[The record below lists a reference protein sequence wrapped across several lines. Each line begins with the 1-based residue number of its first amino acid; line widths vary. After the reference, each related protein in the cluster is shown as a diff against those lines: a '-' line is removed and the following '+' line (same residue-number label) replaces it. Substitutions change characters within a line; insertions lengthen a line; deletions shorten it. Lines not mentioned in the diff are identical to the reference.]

1 MGLASKRSAN
11 STAFSK
17 VRLVIIRPRTPFSTR
32 CRISDSPMTPEPM
45 TITVFSSSRSKIRLA
60 RSTATELTET
70 GRLAMPVPCR
80 TRFATEKERWK
91 RRCRTLPTVPASWAM
106 E

>member
-1 MGLASKRSAN
+1 MGLASKRSAS

-17 VRLVIIRPRTPFSTR
+17 VRLVIIRPCTPVSTR
-32 CRISDSPMTPEPM
+32 CRTSDSPMAPEPM
-45 TITVFSSSRSKIRLA
+45 TITVFSSSVSKMRRA
-60 RSTATELTET
+60 RSTATEPTDT

-91 RRCRTLPTVPASWAM
+91 RRCRMLPTVPASCAM